1 MRTHT
6 HTVTQSCPTL
16 CNPMNCSLSVSSVH
30 GIIPARI
37 LEWVAFSLPRGVP
50 NLGVKP
56 ASLVSPALAGT
67 FFFFIF
73 FFNFKFYFIFKPY
86 NGLKT
91 ISLTTGAGKSGQP
104 LVKGRFFR
112 TEPPG
117 TVNIRTKC
125 VFELWFSLAIC
136 PRVGL
141 LDHMVALFSVF

>member
-1 MRTHT
+1 MYMRTHT

-56 ASLVSPALAGT
+56 ASLVSPALAG
-67 FFFFIF
+67 
-73 FFNFKFYFIFKPY
+73 
-86 NGLKT
+86 
-91 ISLTTGAGKSGQP
+91 
-104 LVKGRFFR
+104 RFFR

-117 TVNIRTKC
+117 TVNIGTKC